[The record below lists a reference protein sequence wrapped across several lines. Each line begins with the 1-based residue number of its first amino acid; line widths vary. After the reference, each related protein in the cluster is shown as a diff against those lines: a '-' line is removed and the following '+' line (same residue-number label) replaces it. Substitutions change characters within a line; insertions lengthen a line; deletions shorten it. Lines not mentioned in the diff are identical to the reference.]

1 MRVFGLLSRFES
13 DPDFRGRLIP
23 KVCLNVTTAQ
33 VELWVKVAFFEVAC
47 SDVAHKGREK
57 GDLFFAVFVAIHFL
71 IGHIH
76 HFFEAFLDRFE
87 KDRGPGTYFRGFVD
101 RFF

>member
-47 SDVAHKGREK
+47 SDVAHKG
-57 GDLFFAVFVAIHFL
+57 L
-71 IGHIH
+71 
-76 HFFEAFLDRFE
+76 
-87 KDRGPGTYFRGFVD
+87 
-101 RFF
+101 

>member
-1 MRVFGLLSRFES
+1 MARCLFIVASFQAIVGARNMRVFGLLSRFES

-47 SDVAHKGREK
+47 SDVAHKGR
-57 GDLFFAVFVAIHFL
+57 
-71 IGHIH
+71 
-76 HFFEAFLDRFE
+76 
-87 KDRGPGTYFRGFVD
+87 
-101 RFF
+101 